1 MVTKFDKY
9 WKVIHGIMVVATVLD
24 PRFKM
29 KLLEFN
35 FPKIYQNDSSYE
47 INKIYELV
55 TKYYLKSNTK
65 EGVCQSIIASSSQ
78 SELV

>member
-55 TKYYLKSNTK
+55 KKY
-65 EGVCQSIIASSSQ
+65 
-78 SELV
+78 